1 MPASRPAVCVVA
13 LALGCTAKPGST
25 SADSSAPAADRQAT
39 VSVSL
44 DAVVAT
50 VDPRALSFA
59 VDSSQVAGTEFWAEE
74 DDGESE
80 VWIDKYDFDRPA
92 LRPLAAA
99 LSPALL
105 RIGGTDADHLWYDTS
120 GDAEVEPPEG
130 YRAALDAPTWERVA
144 AFAEDTGLE
153 LFLTLNA
160 GPMARDE
167 SNAWVGDNAR
177 DFIAW
182 TVSRGDPV
190 AVWELGNELNA
201 YALEFG
207 VTVTGEQYGAD
218 LAALAAIR
226 DATGSTGLVAGPSVA
241 YWPLAGEI
249 VPTMEGVLPH
259 AGALDLITWHYY
271 PQQSERCPAQSVE
284 AGPDVMLDPERLD
297 EVARWAG
304 EVEALRDAHLPGVPT
319 WLGES
324 GNAQCGGAPGVSDRW
339 SSSFWWLDQLG
350 LLARRGHPVSVR
362 QTLSGSD
369 YGMLDDETLEP
380 RPDYWASLLWRRT
393 MGTSVLDAASD
404 DPLLRA
410 WAHCSVHGGGA
421 VSVLLLNLH
430 PTESVHAALSGLD
443 GPLQLHLLEADA
455 LDSVELRHNG
465 VPLEFDGQTVP
476 TLAPESA
483 AHAVLPPQ
491 SIAVAV
497 VDAGA
502 ALCP

>member
-1 MPASRPAVCVVA
+1 MTGSRSA
-13 LALGCTAKPGST
+13 LWLSALTLACAGKSGGAG
-25 SADSSAPAADRQAT
+25 ADSGAPTADRQAT

-50 VDPRALSFA
+50 IDPRALSFA
-59 VDSSQVAGTEFWAEE
+59 VDSSQVAGTEFWAE
-74 DDGESE
+74 DDQGESE

-99 LSPALL
+99 LAPAML

-120 GDAEVEPPEG
+120 GAAEVEPPEG
-130 YRAALDAPTWERVA
+130 FRAALDAPTWERVA
-144 AFAEDTGLE
+144 AFASDTGLE
-153 LFLTLNA
+153 LFMTLNA
-160 GPMARDE
+160 GPMVRDE
-167 SNAWVGDNAR
+167 ANAWVGDNAR
-177 DFIAW
+177 DFMAW

-207 VTVTGEQYGAD
+207 TTVTGEQYGAD
-218 LAALAAIR
+218 LATLASAR
-226 DATGSTGLVAGPSVA
+226 DAVGSSGLVAGPSVA

-249 VPTMEGVLPH
+249 VPTMEGVLDH

-284 AGPDVMLDPERLD
+284 AGPAVMLDPERLD

-304 EVEALRDAHLPGVPT
+304 EVEALRDARLPGVPI

-393 MGTSVLDAASD
+393 MGTAVLDATSD
-404 DPLLRA
+404 DPSLRA
-410 WAHCSVHGGGA
+410 WAHCAVQGEGA

-430 PTESVHAALSGLD
+430 PTESVHAALPGLD
-443 GPLQLHLLEADA
+443 GALQLHLLEADA
-455 LDSVELRHNG
+455 LDSLELRHNG
-465 VPLEFDGQTVP
+465 VPLEFDGETVP
-476 TLAPESA
+476 PLEPEPVG
-483 AHAVLPPQ
+483 HAVLPPQ

-502 ALCP
+502 GVCP